1 MNKVICIKNK
11 IKDFNKTITVD
22 GDKSLSIRWALLAS
36 QANGKSTSKN
46 LLKSEDVLNTLK
58 SEQVKIYKVPA
69 AVDSLQNII
78 DSLQSEAFSAQTQ
91 NGRYE
96 LSLEHLYEVNPKAG
110 KEFTNFM
117 EHETE

>member
-1 MNKVICIKNK
+1 MKEFISKYQKAIVGTGAVAVLVICYLQQKE
-11 IKDFNKTITVD
+11 
-22 GDKSLSIRWALLAS
+22 LA
-36 QANGKSTSKN
+36 K
-46 LLKSEDVLNTLK
+46 LR
-58 SEQVKIYKVPA
+58 SEQIKIYNVSHN
-69 AVDSLQNII
+69 VDSLITLK
-78 DSLQSEAFSAQTQ
+78 DSLYDELFISKVE